1 MRNADEMTV
10 RKTHPTLRSSMDY
23 SPIHKTNAPLT
34 LVELFCPNRKKQPLR
49 NPADTEQWSP
59 SLETLT
65 TEEMEK
71 KIRDQDRNTRRRR
84 RQVAF

>member
-1 MRNADEMTV
+1 MSHT
-10 RKTHPTLRSSMDY
+10 TRSEFQARL
-23 SPIHKTNAPLT
+23 NL
-34 LVELFCPNRKKQPLR
+34 LNLKKQPLR

>member
-23 SPIHKTNAPLT
+23 SPIHKTYTSLT

>member
-1 MRNADEMTV
+1 
-10 RKTHPTLRSSMDY
+10 MDY
-23 SPIHKTNAPLT
+23 CLIQKTYTPLT
-34 LVELFCPNRKKQPLR
+34 SVELFSPNLKKQPLR

>member
-1 MRNADEMTV
+1 MD
-10 RKTHPTLRSSMDY
+10 PTMESTDAE
-23 SPIHKTNAPLT
+23 T
-34 LVELFCPNRKKQPLR
+34 
-49 NPADTEQWSP
+49 WSP

-84 RQVAF
+84 RQHIRFHENLTNIHTSKVSFLKFI

>member
-1 MRNADEMTV
+1 MYVTCNPLE
-10 RKTHPTLRSSMDY
+10 LL
-23 SPIHKTNAPLT
+23 SPNL
-34 LVELFCPNRKKQPLR
+34 KKQPLR